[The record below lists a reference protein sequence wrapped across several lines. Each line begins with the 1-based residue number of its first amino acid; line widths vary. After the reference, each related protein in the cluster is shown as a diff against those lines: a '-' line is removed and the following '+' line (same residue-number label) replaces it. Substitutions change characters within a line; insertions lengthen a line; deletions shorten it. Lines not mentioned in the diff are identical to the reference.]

1 MEGRALSR
9 PLIFGTAWRP
19 SLHAPTFHDHFHFNF
34 LKGELIVN
42 HPEQF
47 ESSRVGYMIATNFN
61 ARVFL
66 RELGMRLRQFTIQ
79 KKRNVSV
86 ESLL

>member
-1 MEGRALSR
+1 MSVGRNKCDGHR
-9 PLIFGTAWRP
+9 PPLQFLFA
-19 SLHAPTFHDHFHFNF
+19 HDYFHFNF

-47 ESSRVGYMIATNFN
+47 ESSRVGYMIATDFN

-66 RELGMRLRQFTIQ
+66 RELGMRLRQFTIE
-79 KKRNVSV
+79 KKRNVGV

>member
-1 MEGRALSR
+1 MTKLECKNDEGHSSFDV
-9 PLIFGTAWRP
+9 PD
-19 SLHAPTFHDHFHFNF
+19 HDFHFNF

-47 ESSRVGYMIATNFN
+47 ESSRVGYVIAAEFD

-66 RELGMRLRQFTIQ
+66 R
-79 KKRNVSV
+79 
-86 ESLL
+86 